1 MRYACGVL
9 ALSGVLPLTAHELQG
24 HRGPTYEVSAAA
36 QIEEGQPHL
45 KLSVIDR
52 ATGQPT
58 PARFSLVVDGQA
70 HTPSALGEN
79 GLRFVSIHVG
89 KRQRFT
95 ALYTR
100 GTGAVRVPLPAG
112 NTSHCS
118 LLCRAFCDTCP
129 CGHGM

>member
-24 HRGPTYEVSAAA
+24 HRGPTYEVRAAL
-36 QIEEGQPHL
+36 QIEAGQPHL
-45 KLSVIDR
+45 KLTVMDQ

-58 PARFSLVVDGQA
+58 PARFSLVVDGLA
-70 HTPSALGEN
+70 YTPSGLGKN
-79 GLRFVSIHVG
+79 GLRFVSIHMG

-95 ALYTR
+95 ALYSR
-100 GTGAVRVPLPAG
+100 GTGPVRVPLPAG

-118 LLCRAFCDTCP
+118 LLCPAICDT
-129 CGHGM
+129 